1 MNRIVLIAALLAAC
15 GGKYKAPPSV
25 PSIAM
30 PAGAALKPFD
40 GAKPSLARPSTIHLF
55 NGKAYVTL
63 GNYDDGYVA
72 RGPGMLAVV
81 TPATGAVS
89 TIDLGGANEQQC
101 LEAFTIAE
109 SGGKLYV
116 SCSGYN
122 PDYSNPKSTLTGTA
136 IVEVDPGTGTVA
148 RSVTTPNAPYFPNG
162 PVGPVGLAITS
173 SKIWFGDAY
182 SGAVYAIDRAS
193 FKVTAGPLAIP
204 CPSTGSY
211 FTTNDVKLVQG
222 DVYAV
227 CSNST
232 AGILSRLDPVSGTV
246 KMQTDA
252 GPIAAAFAE
261 TGDGRIAIVSG
272 GDNKLRL
279 VTIGQSALT
288 TAEAY
293 TFNPKTTSTLQDVHA
308 RDNFLF
314 TAASGSNTVQKIDLT
329 KAGAAML
336 VGEAN
341 VGLSASPYA
350 IVPLDDDQA
359 LVANQSANTVVSV
372 SSDCTGGKVCWI
384 APKAQ

>member
-1 MNRIVLIAALLAAC
+1 MKRIVLVAVVFSAC
-15 GGKYKAPPSV
+15 GGTYKAPPSV
-25 PSIAM
+25 PNIAM
-30 PAGAALKPFD
+30 PSGPALKPFD
-40 GAKPSLARPSTIHLF
+40 ASMPSLARPTAIHLF
-55 NGKAYVTL
+55 NGKAYVSL
-63 GNYDDGYVA
+63 GNYDAGYTA
-72 RGPGMLAVV
+72 RGPGMLAVI
-81 TPATGAVS
+81 TPTTGAVS
-89 TIDLGGANEQQC
+89 TIDLGGPTEHQC
-101 LEAFTIAE
+101 LEPFAIADA
-109 SGGKLYV
+109 GGRLYV
-116 SCSGYN
+116 TCSGYKDFFHN
-122 PDYSNPKSTLTGTA
+122 GPLTGPA
-136 IVEVDPGTGTVA
+136 VVEVDPGTGAVT
-148 RSVTTPNAPYFPNG
+148 RSLALSVS
-162 PVGPVGLAITS
+162 PVGLAITP

-182 SGAVYAIDRAS
+182 TGAVYSLDRAT

-222 DVYAV
+222 DVFAA
-227 CSNST
+227 CSNDT
-232 AGILSRLDPVSGTV
+232 AGILSRLDASTGSV

-314 TAASGSNTVQKIDLT
+314 TAASGSNTVQKLDLT
-329 KAGAAML
+329 KTGAAML
-336 VGEAN
+336 VEAN
-341 VGLSASPYA
+341 VGTSASPYS

-359 LVANQSANTVVSV
+359 LVANQSSNTVVSV
-372 SSDCTGGKVCWI
+372 SSDCTGGKVCWVT
-384 APKAQ
+384 PKAQ